1 MALIRFYKPTLR
13 RKDMDAVLQTMVDEK
28 IGPGDKKKE
37 FVALFSQLLT
47 KVSGGLGLRS
57 YPEALRLALLSI
69 GLKPKDKVAVSI
81 LSPLLYKTVCE
92 SLELDLILCD
102 IDPDT
107 GILSMDEATKAV
119 EQGAKAFL
127 LHEPFG
133 QIPYNAQELPTF
145 GLPIIEDI
153 SESIGSH
160 LQEFKSGMLGSIV
173 ICSLEEDNIISTGGG
188 AIVFARNNET
198 WEKLRTNNRPYRFYN
213 EIPDMNAALG
223 VIQLMNYEV
232 NLKRRFE
239 LYTLYKNA
247 ILRTSHHLFGIE
259 NIDYESNGFMFSVVL
274 NSKIDDAITF
284 ANKYSVS
291 CQRSFAS
298 SIGSLYQEKYEL
310 FPIALPAINRAV
322 SFPLYPFLQQKDQD
336 AIVKVLSHL
345 P

>member
-47 KVSGGLGLRS
+47 KVSGGLALRS

-92 SLELDLILCD
+92 SLELELILCD
-102 IDPDT
+102 VDPDT

-173 ICSLEEDNIISTGGG
+173 ICSLE
-188 AIVFARNNET
+188 
-198 WEKLRTNNRPYRFYN
+198 
-213 EIPDMNAALG
+213 
-223 VIQLMNYEV
+223 
-232 NLKRRFE
+232 
-239 LYTLYKNA
+239 
-247 ILRTSHHLFGIE
+247 
-259 NIDYESNGFMFSVVL
+259 
-274 NSKIDDAITF
+274 
-284 ANKYSVS
+284 
-291 CQRSFAS
+291 
-298 SIGSLYQEKYEL
+298 IG
-310 FPIALPAINRAV
+310 RAHV
-322 SFPLYPFLQQKDQD
+322 
-336 AIVKVLSHL
+336 
-345 P
+345 